1 MMQELWV
8 RKKEGIISLA
18 VLIAIVFLVIV
29 FTLSPLV
36 SQADRYRAEL
46 VKDARIL
53 QQLSAID
60 AARDSLE
67 STFQEYQARDLKSWV
82 YSQERADTV
91 TLDIQRRVSVELAN
105 ASAQVRSISPLT
117 VKSQNGYSTV
127 GVEVNFTA
135 SMLALMQLLKV
146 LEQEKPLLVIDN
158 VRISPVQMRRMR
170 QGEVPEQL
178 VSVQMTV
185 QTFLVAENN
194 AGAAQ

>member
-1 MMQELWV
+1 MQELWS

-18 VLIAIVFLVIV
+18 LLIAIILLVMV
-29 FTLSPLV
+29 FTLSPLAG
-36 SQADRYRAEL
+36 QADRYRAEL

-53 QQLSAID
+53 QQLRAID

-91 TLDIQRRVSVELAN
+91 TLDIQRRVSVELAS

-170 QGEVPEQL
+170 RGEVPEQL

-194 AGAAQ
+194 AGVTQ

>member
-1 MMQELWV
+1 MMQELWS

-18 VLIAIVFLVIV
+18 LLIAIILLVMV
-29 FTLSPLV
+29 FTLSPLAG
-36 SQADRYRAEL
+36 QADRYRAEL

-53 QQLSAID
+53 QQLRAID

-91 TLDIQRRVSVELAN
+91 TLDIQRRVSVELAS

-170 QGEVPEQL
+170 RGEVPEQL

-194 AGAAQ
+194 AGVTQ

>member
-1 MMQELWV
+1 MQELWV

-36 SQADRYRAEL
+36 SQADRYRSEL

-67 STFQEYQARDLKSWV
+67 STFQEYQTRDLKSWV

-105 ASAQVRSISPLT
+105 ASAQVRSISPLA

-135 SMLALMQLLKV
+135 SMYALMQLLKV

-158 VRISPVQMRRMR
+158 VRISPVRMRRMR
-170 QGEVPEQL
+170 RGEVPEQL

-194 AGAAQ
+194 AGVTQ

>member
-53 QQLSAID
+53 QQLRAID

-67 STFQEYQARDLKSWV
+67 STFQEYQTRDLKSWV

-105 ASAQVRSISPLT
+105 ASAQVRSISPLA

-135 SMLALMQLLKV
+135 SMYALMQLLKV

>member
-1 MMQELWV
+1 MLF
-8 RKKEGIISLA
+8 RS
-18 VLIAIVFLVIV
+18 
-29 FTLSPLV
+29 
-36 SQADRYRAEL
+36 
-46 VKDARIL
+46 
-53 QQLSAID
+53 
-60 AARDSLE
+60 
-67 STFQEYQARDLKSWV
+67 KSWV

-91 TLDIQRRVSVELAN
+91 TLDIQRRVSVELAS
-105 ASAQVRSISPLT
+105 ASAQVRSISPLA

-135 SMLALMQLLKV
+135 SMYALMQLLKV

>member
-1 MMQELWV
+1 MQKLWV

-18 VLIAIVFLVIV
+18 VLIAIIFLVIA

-36 SQADRYRAEL
+36 SQADRYRSEL

-91 TLDIQRRVSVELAN
+91 TLDIQRRVSVELAS
-105 ASAQVRSISPLT
+105 ASAQVRSISPLA

-135 SMLALMQLLKV
+135 SMYALMQLLKV

-194 AGAAQ
+194 AGVTQ

>member
-1 MMQELWV
+1 MQELWS

-18 VLIAIVFLVIV
+18 LLIAIILLVIV
-29 FTLSPLV
+29 FTLSPLAG
-36 SQADRYRAEL
+36 QADRYRAEL

-53 QQLSAID
+53 QQLRAID

-91 TLDIQRRVSVELAN
+91 TLDIQRRVSVELAS

>member
-105 ASAQVRSISPLT
+105 ASAQVRSISPLA

-135 SMLALMQLLKV
+135 SMYALMQLLKV